1 MATQR
6 QQKQNKL
13 LSNECY
19 IESYEI
25 GPIPMFIQIKILIV
39 ITTMWIKN
47 MRKTFNLVDKT

>member
-25 GPIPMFIQIKILIV
+25 GPIPMFIQIKIKILIV
-39 ITTMWIKN
+39 ITTMWIKTCE
-47 MRKTFNLVDKT
+47 RHSI